1 MTKKY
6 YLRDLDCANCA
17 NKIERRVQ
25 KLSGVTEVSVS
36 FANKQMLLEVIE
48 SFDEAEMIQLIH
60 DLEPEVQVEA
70 IQKDKRS
77 NSGAKAKK
85 SSAVK
90 SQQDS
95 CSQTHEHCE
104 KEGHSHQHDHL
115 KHECCGEHHH
125 EHGEE
130 CGHNEHLDAGKAECC
145 GKHHNHEGHD
155 HECCGHFHESA
166 GDEDCGH
173 HHESEGE
180 DCCGHKHEKNQDGCG
195 CGHNHDKNHDECVCD
210 HNHDESDNECEC
222 SHHFDYGE
230 RGYSNHHHEQDG
242 HACGCGH
249 DHEHEEH
256 NGHEVS
262 KASQY
267 QIQNLDCASC
277 AAKVEDA
284 ICRLSCVE
292 DASVNFAAAKLAV
305 RFTDQANA
313 KEGLEEVKKLVKK
326 LEPEVVIR
334 ETSDTSEPTK
344 NPHTKEWLRLGAG
357 VIFFLLGLYF
367 KEKDFAVYLFLISF
381 VISGGKVVWQAVRN
395 VLRGEMFDENFLMS
409 VATIGAFLIGDY
421 AEGVTVML
429 FYEVGELFQSIA
441 VNRSRQNISDLMD
454 IRAEYANLLVD
465 GEEKRVEPNLVHV
478 DDIIRLKPGER
489 VPLDGVLLSSAASL
503 DTSALSGES
512 LPRELLMGDEV
523 LAGSVNLSKVVEIR
537 VTRELEESTVSRILE
552 LVQNAGSRKAPMEKF
567 ITKFARYYTPAV
579 VAAAVLLAVIP
590 PLVTGDPFQTWLYR
604 ALTFLVVS
612 CPCALVV
619 SIPLGLFAGI
629 GGASRKGILV
639 KGGNYLEALK
649 DIDTVV
655 FDKTGTLT
663 KGVFSVQE
671 IIAEDRE
678 QVLELAAYGE
688 SFSSHPIARSILDA
702 YGKPIDGN
710 RIAECEELSGH
721 GIRAMIDQHEVLLGN
736 ALLMKSHG
744 ITAKEMPSAGTVV
757 YVGVDGKLAGCIV
770 IADEVK
776 ESSAKAIAALKQA
789 GVKRTVMLSGDRMA
803 AVEAIKDQLKLDEV
817 YGELLPQ
824 NKVEKVEELIAS
836 LPEKGKLAF
845 VGDGI
850 NDAPVIARADIGF
863 AMGGIGSDAAIEA
876 ADVVLMKD
884 DPLAISEAIAISR
897 KTKKILWQNVIFS
910 LGIKAAVLVLSAF
923 GMATMWMGVFADV
936 GVTLIAVINS
946 MRALRV

>member
-1 MTKKY
+1 MIKKY
-6 YLRDLDCANCA
+6 DLRGLDCANCA
-17 NKIERRVQ
+17 NKIERQVQ
-25 KLSGVTEVSVS
+25 KLSGVTEASIS
-36 FANKQMLLEVIE
+36 FVNKQMLLEVTD
-48 SFDEAEMIQLIH
+48 SFDEAEMIHLIH
-60 DLEPEVQVEA
+60 KLEPEVQAEE
-70 IQKDKRS
+70 ILKGKRS
-77 NSGAKAKK
+77 YTAAKTKEDK
-85 SSAVK
+85 NIWN
-90 SQQDS
+90 
-95 CSQTHEHCE
+95 QTDDHCE
-104 KEGHSHQHDHL
+104 GEGHMHQHDH
-115 KHECCGEHHH
+115 EA
-125 EHGEE
+125 E
-130 CGHNEHLDAGKAECC
+130 CGC
-145 GKHHNHEGHD
+145 GKHHE
-155 HECCGHFHESA
+155 HECCTHKHDASGSEC
-166 GDEDCGH
+166 ECGH
-173 HHESEGE
+173 HHEHDSQA
-180 DCCGHKHEKNQDGCG
+180 CSCGHEHAEHT
-195 CGHNHDKNHDECVCD
+195 GHKI
-210 HNHDESDNECEC
+210 
-222 SHHFDYGE
+222 
-230 RGYSNHHHEQDG
+230 
-242 HACGCGH
+242 
-249 DHEHEEH
+249 
-256 NGHEVS
+256 S

-277 AAKVEDA
+277 AAKVEEA
-284 ICRLSCVE
+284 IRGLSCVE
-292 DASVNFAAAKLAV
+292 DASVNFAAAKLAI
-305 RFTDQANA
+305 RFVDQTASA
-313 KEGLEEVKKLVKK
+313 ESLKEVKKIVKQ

-334 ETSDTSEPTK
+334 EVSDTSALPK
-344 NPHTKEWLRLGAG
+344 NPHTKAWLRLCAG
-357 VIFFLLGLYF
+357 VIFFLLGLMF
-367 KEKDFAVYLFLISF
+367 KEKDYAFYLFLISF

-421 AEGVTVML
+421 AEGVAVML

-454 IRAEYANLLVD
+454 IRADYANLLID
-465 GEEKRVEPNLVHV
+465 GEEKRVDPELVHV
-478 DDIIRLKPGER
+478 GDIIRLKPGER
-489 VPLDGVLLSSAASL
+489 VPLDGVLLSQSASL
-503 DTSALSGES
+503 DTSALSGEA
-512 LPRELLMGDEV
+512 LPRELLIGDEV
-523 LAGSVNLSKVVEIR
+523 LAGSVNLSKVAELR
-537 VTRELEESTVSRILE
+537 VTRELDESTVSRILE

-590 PLVTGDPFQTWLYR
+590 PLITNDPFQIWLYR

-663 KGVFSVQE
+663 KGVFRVQK
-671 IIAEDRE
+671 IIAENQE

-688 SFSSHPIARSILDA
+688 SFSSHPIARSILEA
-702 YGKPIDGN
+702 YGKPIDKN
-710 RIAECEELSGH
+710 RIIECEELSGH

-736 ALLMKSHG
+736 ALLMNAHD
-744 ITAKEMPSAGTVV
+744 ITAEEIPSAGTVV
-757 YVGVDGKLAGCIV
+757 YVGIDGKLAGCIV

-776 ESSAKAIAALKQA
+776 ESSAEAIAALKQV

-803 AVEAIKDQLKLDEV
+803 AVEAVKDQLKLDEV

-824 NKVEKVEELIAS
+824 NKVEKVEELLAS
-836 LPEKGKLAF
+836 LPDTGKLAF

-884 DPLAISEAIAISR
+884 DPLAISEAIVISR
-897 KTKKILWQNVIFS
+897 KTKAILWQNVIFS
-910 LGIKAAVLVLSAF
+910 LGIKAAVLGLSAF

>member
-1 MTKKY
+1 MIKKY
-6 YLRDLDCANCA
+6 DLRDLDCANCA

-25 KLSGVTEVSVS
+25 RLKGVNEASVS
-36 FANKQMLLEVIE
+36 FANKQMMLDITD
-48 SFDEAEMIQLIH
+48 SFDEAEMITLIH
-60 DLEPEVQVEA
+60 DLEPEVQVEL
-70 IQKDKRS
+70 IQKKTRS
-77 NSGAKAKK
+77 
-85 SSAVK
+85 
-90 SQQDS
+90 
-95 CSQTHEHCE
+95 T
-104 KEGHSHQHDHL
+104 
-115 KHECCGEHHH
+115 
-125 EHGEE
+125 
-130 CGHNEHLDAGKAECC
+130 
-145 GKHHNHEGHD
+145 
-155 HECCGHFHESA
+155 
-166 GDEDCGH
+166 GDET
-173 HHESEGE
+173 
-180 DCCGHKHEKNQDGCG
+180 EKPAVTCG
-195 CGHNHDKNHDECVCD
+195 CGHAHGNRDEESSHD
-210 HNHDESDNECEC
+210 HNGDPHGTCGC
-222 SHHFDYGE
+222 
-230 RGYSNHHHEQDG
+230 NHHHEP
-242 HACGCGH
+242 HEHTCGCGH
-249 DHEHEEH
+249 DHEHAEH
-256 NGHEVS
+256 NGHEIT
-262 KASQY
+262 KANQY
-267 QIQNLDCASC
+267 LIQNLDCASC
-277 AAKVEDA
+277 AAKVEEA

-292 DASVNFAAAKLAV
+292 DASVNFAAAKLAIRYV
-305 RFTDQANA
+305 DQADP
-313 KEGLEEVKKLVKK
+313 KKGLAEVKELVKK
-326 LEPEVVIR
+326 LEPDVVVR
-334 ETSDTSEPTK
+334 EPSDKTAITK
-344 NPHTKEWLRLGAG
+344 NPHTKEWLRLGVG
-357 VIFFLLGLYF
+357 VIFFVLGLIC
-367 KEKDFAVYLFLISF
+367 KEQDYAVYLFLISF
-381 VISGGKVVWQAVRN
+381 VISGGKVIWQAARN

-454 IRAEYANLLVD
+454 IRADYANLLVD
-465 GEEKRVEPNLVHV
+465 GEEKRVDPENVHTGDV
-478 DDIIRLKPGER
+478 IRLKPGER
-489 VPLDGVLLSSAASL
+489 VPLDGVLLSSSASL

-512 LPRELLMGDEV
+512 LPRELVSGDEV
-523 LAGSVNLSKVVEIR
+523 LAGSVNLSKVVELR

-590 PLVTGDPFQTWLYR
+590 PLVTGDPFQIWLYR

-663 KGVFSVQE
+663 KGVFKVQE
-671 IIAEDRE
+671 ILAEDSK

-688 SFSSHPIARSILDA
+688 SFSSHPIARSIMEA
-702 YGKPIDGN
+702 YGKPIDES
-710 RIAECEELSGH
+710 RISECEELSGH
-721 GIRAMIDQHEVLLGN
+721 GIRAVIDRHEVLLGN
-736 ALLMKSHG
+736 ALLMSSHG
-744 ITAKEMPSAGTVV
+744 IPANEMQIAGTVV

-789 GVKRTVMLSGDRMA
+789 GVKRTIMLSGDRSA
-803 AVEAIKDQLKLDEV
+803 AVTALKDQLKLDEV

-824 NKVEKVEELIAS
+824 NKVEKVEELIATM
-836 LPEKGKLAF
+836 PAKGKLAF

-897 KTKKILWQNVIFS
+897 KTKSILWQNVIFS
-910 LGIKAAVLVLSAF
+910 LGIKAAVLILSAF